1 MLVSQEERILLRV
14 DKVIYED
21 WGGHVLALS
30 LKSCAVDDAHMC
42 SYFTGVSYTQV

>member
-30 LKSCAVDDAHMC
+30 F
-42 SYFTGVSYTQV
+42 YFTGVSYTQV